1 MELHIMRK
9 MKDKCGNSKKKRTI
23 KEPFSCSTE
32 KFNHEDV
39 RKLRII
45 GNKKNG
51 SGKITS
57 SV

>member
-1 MELHIMRK
+1 M
-9 MKDKCGNSKKKRTI
+9 
-23 KEPFSCSTE
+23 
-32 KFNHEDV
+32 FNREVHYEDV

-57 SV
+57 SA

>member
-1 MELHIMRK
+1 MISAETT
-9 MKDKCGNSKKKRTI
+9 KKRTI
-23 KEPFSCSTE
+23 KEKFSCSTE

-57 SV
+57 SA